1 MHGAGDSTYRS
12 APALH
17 SGLGITML
25 TVQRSNSAA
34 QPSPGEQTIPQSQA
48 RCFQRT
54 FKKPVFG
61 SYVFLIQRKRGP
73 APISR
78 DISWFRGGEKGGWK
92 KPDPFIAEKS
102 GRGLSVVRKGRE
114 LTARYS
120 QLHPARE
127 ESWGKRR
134 GYENHFKLGATGETL
149 LLHSA
154 TQRKTVSA
162 CE

>member
-1 MHGAGDSTYRS
+1 MS
-12 APALH
+12 ALALH
-17 SGLGITML
+17 LDVGITML

-34 QPSPGEQTIPQSQA
+34 QPSPGEQIIPQSHA

-54 FKKPVFG
+54 FEKPVFG

-78 DISWFRGGEKGGWK
+78 DISWCRGGRKGLWK

-114 LTARYS
+114 LTAQYS

-127 ESWGKRR
+127 ESWGKSWGMRQ
-134 GYENHFKLGATGETL
+134 GYENRFKLEATGETL
-149 LLHSA
+149 LLHSVR
-154 TQRKTVSA
+154 QRKTL
-162 CE
+162 CF